1 MFKTKSHIRPQAGL
15 NKSHCVVQDSLEQTA
30 ILLTQPSKYP
40 LVADYPVEKER
51 VKGASSSSPHH
62 QPTRGGGLCPVGG
75 GLYPVGGA
83 GGAVSGGGGL
93 VQWGALCLVGGVPWG
108 GAPRRGGVRGGVSSM
123 EGAEQLSALKWASQI
138 LSLSLNIP
146 MSALPC

>member
-30 ILLTQPSKYP
+30 ILLPQPSKYP

-75 GLYPVGGA
+75 AVSSGGSWGGCVRWRRACPVGGT
-83 GGAVSGGGGL
+83 VSGGG
-93 VQWGALCLVGGVPWG
+93 VCRGGVPHG
-108 GAPRRGGVRGGVSSM
+108 GGVSRGGVSSM